1 MQLDIG
7 TRIAEA
13 VNVWKPPT
21 PELYLVR
28 LQSRIPKLLDCTTRT
43 GIRRRSLCLK
53 KGMTLRVM
61 AMSDKEAQ
69 EKALFRKRNSL
80 AARNSYIVR
89 WSRKF
94 YA

>member
-1 MQLDIG
+1 MQLNIFG
-7 TRIAEA
+7 NKE
-13 VNVWKPPT
+13 
-21 PELYLVR
+21 ELYLVR
-28 LQSRIPKLLDCTTRT
+28 LQSRIPKFIHDNVK
-43 GIRRRSLCLK
+43 GVKHQARSGLK

-61 AMSDKEAQ
+61 ATSDKEAQ

>member
-1 MQLDIG
+1 MQLNIMG
-7 TRIAEA
+7 G
-13 VNVWKPPT
+13 NSKT

-28 LQSRIPKLLDCTTRT
+28 LQSRIPKFIDRFKAGKRIGSIQGLR
-43 GIRRRSLCLK
+43 

-61 AMSDKEAQ
+61 ATSDKDAQ

-80 AARNSYIVR
+80 VQGNAYLVR